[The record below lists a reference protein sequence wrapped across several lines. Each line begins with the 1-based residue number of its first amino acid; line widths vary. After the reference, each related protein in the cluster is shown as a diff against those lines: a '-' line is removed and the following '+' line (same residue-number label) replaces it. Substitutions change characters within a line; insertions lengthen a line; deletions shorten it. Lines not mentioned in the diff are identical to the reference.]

1 MSTISPQH
9 PAVVLR
15 STYTNLRT
23 LLVIAMVAVVGLSAA
38 VVILA
43 GQNDTGTTNPLSK
56 LTPTER
62 RAVVAFGS
70 LSPAQIN
77 AALETAGSIRY
88 DGGPEE
94 GTRGAE
100 AGALPQK
107 PADGRRYD
115 GGPEEG
121 TRGPRSSA
129 PTPEDALRLRSEALN
144 RINGLD

>member
-15 STYTNLRT
+15 STYTHLRT
-23 LLVIAMVAVVGLSAA
+23 MLVIAMVAVVGLSAA

-43 GQNDTGTTNPLSK
+43 NQDDSNTNPLSN

-62 RAVVAFGS
+62 QGAVAFGAMS
-70 LSPAQIN
+70 QAQIK

-94 GTRGAE
+94 GTRGPL

-107 PADGRRYD
+107 PADGTRYD

-121 TRGPRSSA
+121 TRGPSYSA
-129 PTPEDALRLRSEALN
+129 PTPEQALHLRSEGLN
-144 RINGLD
+144 RVNGLK